1 LHDAAAEGAS
11 IHLGKSGWLE
21 KVVGHPRPL
30 SCPAVRSLRHSLLVA
45 LNTTPKLTPDAVI
58 NRGGLFEAMTDR
70 LGPFGISAEGSGYS
84 GKDLTISPKTFQ
96 RIGPE
101 GPDDQQKL

>member
-1 LHDAAAEGAS
+1 VAR
-11 IHLGKSGWLE
+11 KSCR
-21 KVVGHPRPL
+21 HPRPL
-30 SCPAVRSLRHSLLVA
+30 SRSLRHSLLEA